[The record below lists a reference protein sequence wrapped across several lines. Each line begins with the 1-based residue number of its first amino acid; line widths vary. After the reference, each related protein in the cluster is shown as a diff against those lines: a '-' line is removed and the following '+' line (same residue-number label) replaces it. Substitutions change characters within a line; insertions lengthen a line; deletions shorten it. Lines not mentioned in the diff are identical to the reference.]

1 MKTMKKNFKRLM
13 VCLFL
18 TVLMALISGC
28 QDKPPVKL
36 GFSGCLTGKLSDL
49 GTGGRDGAILAVEQI
64 NQAGGISG
72 HPLQLIIRDDKHDP
86 ATAIQVDKELIQ
98 EGVAAIIGH
107 MTITMSMSVIHLI
120 NKEKVVMISPTTST
134 NRLAGIDDCFFSVCP
149 PSKAESVHLARHMS
163 GKMKLKT
170 LACAYDLSNRAFTEG
185 WYQHLKAK
193 FEDMG
198 GQLIFFT
205 TFTSGQPF
213 SYLTLA
219 QDLLASEADGL
230 VLAASALDTA
240 MICQQLAKIGSDI
253 PVVSSGWANTPAF
266 IHHGGTAVEGVL
278 FSQTF
283 NSKSNE
289 ASFLSFKKQF
299 MERFGREPNF
309 AAACGYDAVQ
319 LFFNGLSRA
328 DHAGSLRDALKNSR
342 IDAVQGELEIDAYGD
357 ATHRRFLV
365 TVRNGQFEV
374 ME

>member
-1 MKTMKKNFKRLM
+1 M

-107 MTITMSMSVIHLI
+107 M
-120 NKEKVVMISPTTST
+120 TST